1 MTSKEQSNQDDPD
14 IAIIK
19 ARKMKELWKKGA
31 LEKSKASLKEQ
42 GQKARSR
49 TDREIL
55 SDFLYDRGEEVLKL
69 AETQFP
75 SQTYT
80 IVRRIADLIRTG
92 ELQQRISGGEI
103 LMLFRSIGINVRVN
117 TTIKIEDHGKL
128 VSFSEKLKKE
138 NQENS
143 TKQ

>member
-1 MTSKEQSNQDDPD
+1 MTSKEQNAQDDPD

-19 ARKMKELWKKGA
+19 ARKMKELWKKAA
-31 LEKSKASLKEQ
+31 LEKSKASEKEQ
-42 GQKARSR
+42 GEKARSR

-75 SQTYT
+75 SQTYA

-92 ELQQRISGGEI
+92 DLHQRISGGEL